1 MPHASPHPFLDI
13 HPAVAAALAAGRPV
27 VALESTIISHG
38 MPWPQNAETALA
50 VQAAV
55 RAHGAVPAT
64 TAVLNGRLVAGLSD
78 AQIEVLA
85 RAGSATPKASRRDL
99 PVLLAQQRSGTTTV
113 AATMVIAALAGIR
126 VFATGGIGGVH
137 RGATSTLDIS
147 ADLQELARTPVAV
160 VCAGAKSI
168 LDLGLTLEYLETH
181 GVPVLGYQT
190 DQLPAFYCRD
200 SGFAV
205 DARLDDPSA
214 IARVMQAQWACGL
227 GGGLLVT
234 NPIPEAH
241 ALPRASID
249 AAITQALA
257 DCAQQGITGKAT
269 TPFLLQR
276 VNALT
281 AGRSLVANVQLVL
294 NNARLAAA
302 VAVAYAGLAGGDAG
316 ADAGAAP
323 AGGTADL
330 GMRSSGP
337 PAA

>member
-1 MPHASPHPFLDI
+1 MSPAAAHPHLDLHPE
-13 HPAVAAALAAGRPV
+13 VATALAAGRPV

-50 VQAAV
+50 VQAEV

-64 TAVLNGRLVAGLSD
+64 TAVVDGRLVAGLSD
-78 AQIEVLA
+78 AQIAQLA

-99 PVLLAQQRSGTTTV
+99 PVLLAQGRSGTTTV
-113 AATMVIAALAGIR
+113 AATMVIAAAAGIR

-137 RGATSTLDIS
+137 RGAETTMDIS

-190 DQLPAFYCRD
+190 TALPAFFCRD

-205 DARLDDPSA
+205 DASLDSPAA
-214 IARVMQAQWACGL
+214 IARVMQAQWGAGL
-227 GGGLLVT
+227 GGGLLIC
-234 NPIPEAH
+234 NPIPAAH
-241 ALPRASID
+241 ALPRAAVD
-249 AAITQALA
+249 AAIAQALA
-257 DCAQQGITGKAT
+257 ESVQQGITGKAV

-276 VNALT
+276 VNQLT
-281 AGRSLVANVQLVL
+281 GGQSLAANVQLVL
-294 NNARLAAA
+294 NNARLAAQ
-302 VAVAYAGLAGGDAG
+302 VAVADA
-316 ADAGAAP
+316 A
-323 AGGTADL
+323 
-330 GMRSSGP
+330 R
-337 PAA
+337 